1 MNHADR
7 LERDLAVWFTETAMP
22 SKPDYTDEIVREA
35 TRRRQRPRW
44 TFAPA
49 WLQGRVALPVAAWRT
64 RIAWAAGVLVLI
76 ASGCARGR
84 RDRREPA
91 EAAAAVRIGGQR
103 VAGVRTRR

>member
-49 WLQGRVALPVAAWRT
+49 WVQGRSALRVAGGRM
-64 RIAWAAGVLVLI
+64 RIAWAAGVLVLV
-76 ASGCARGR
+76 
-84 RDRREPA
+84 
-91 EAAAAVRIGGQR
+91 AAGVALAAVAI
-103 VAGVRTRR
+103 VASQPKLPPPFGLAGNGLLALE